1 MWLEILLTSV
11 LGFVIYWFVSQNKE
25 ETLPL
30 EDGWWGPG
38 ARPATAEDESIR
50 PFKVETSEEE
60 IEVRRS
66 KQAGLSR
73 GEGGGGPSVVP
84 MRLGLGRAWG
94 AGFPLLFSHWAGAER
109 DMPSPPALP
118 TPSSSVILLLP
129 LPKAQQ
135 CPGEGGC
142 QLAPGMCI
150 EDHGKQ
156 PLSPPLRPHEILGVS
171 LQEKARGFSSGPR
184 WRS

>member
-1 MWLEILLTSV
+1 MWLEILLASV
-11 LGFVIYWFVSQNKE
+11 LGFAIYWFVSRNKE

-38 ARPATAEDESIR
+38 ARPAAAEDESIR

-60 IEVRRS
+60 IEVRKS

-118 TPSSSVILLLP
+118 TRPLRSFLLSLLLP

-135 CPGEGGC
+135 CPGERGVPAG
-142 QLAPGMCI
+142 PG
-150 EDHGKQ
+150 HVHRR
-156 PLSPPLRPHEILGVS
+156 SW
-171 LQEKARGFSSGPR
+171 KAAAFSSFAPP
-184 WRS
+184 